1 MYSNKLVCDILNYI
15 ELNLNSKI
23 SINDLEKKFY
33 YNKFYI
39 MKLFKKEIGIS
50 IFEYIN
56 ILRIYNSSN
65 EIKNTNNSFTMI
77 SMNNGFYSLE
87 YFSETFK
94 KVVGVNPRTYK
105 NFWNYNYKIKETDLN
120 TIRES
125 IIYLNNFI
133 VKKENYISNT
143 KPIET
148 PIKKLS
154 IFK

>member
-23 SINDLEKKFY
+23 SINDLERTFY

-39 MKLFKKEIGIS
+39 MKLFKKEIGVS

-77 SMNNGFYSLE
+77 SINNGFYSLE
-87 YFSETFK
+87 YFSEIFK

-105 NFWNYNYKIKETDLN
+105 NFWNSNYKINENDLN
-120 TIRES
+120 TIRAS
-125 IIYLNNFI
+125 IIYMKNFI
-133 VKKENYISNT
+133 EQKDKYINNI
-143 KPIET
+143 KPINN
-148 PIKKLS
+148 PVKKLS

>member
-23 SINDLEKKFY
+23 SINDLERTFY

-39 MKLFKKEIGIS
+39 MKLFKKEIGVS

-65 EIKNTNNSFTMI
+65 EIKNTNNSLTMI

-87 YFSETFK
+87 YFSEIFK
-94 KVVGVNPRTYK
+94 KVIGVNPRTYK
-105 NFWNYNYKIKETDLN
+105 KFWNYYQKISEKDMDI
-120 TIRES
+120 IRNS
-125 IIYLNNFI
+125 IIYLKKIIDKKNKYINNI
-133 VKKENYISNT
+133 
-143 KPIET
+143 KPIES
-148 PIKKLS
+148 PVKKLS

>member
-1 MYSNKLVCDILNYI
+1 MYSNKLICDILNYI

-23 SINDLEKKFY
+23 SINDLENKFY

-105 NFWNYNYKIKETDLN
+105 NFWNYNYKINETDLN

-133 VKKENYISNT
+133 ENKEKYISNT